1 MKKKLTWHGEDLCCQ
16 FFRKMKITL
25 LLLLISIASVYAVD
39 SYAQATK
46 LKLQLSDKAIKEVLY
61 QVEEQSEFRFF
72 YNENVNVDKKISIDI
87 KNKTVL
93 DVLDEILVDTDIQYR
108 VIGRQ
113 ITR

>member
-25 LLLLISIASVYAVD
+25 LLLLVSIASVYVVD

-72 YNENVNVDKKISIDI
+72 YNENVNVEQKILSISRT
-87 KNKTVL
+87 KL
-93 DVLDEILVDTDIQYR
+93 YLMYS
-108 VIGRQ
+108 
-113 ITR
+113 TRFWKIPIFNSG